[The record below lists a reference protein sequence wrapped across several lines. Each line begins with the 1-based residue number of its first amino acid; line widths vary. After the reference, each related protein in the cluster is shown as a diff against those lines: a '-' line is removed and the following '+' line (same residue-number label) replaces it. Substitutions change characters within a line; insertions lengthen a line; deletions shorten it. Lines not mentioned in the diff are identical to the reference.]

1 MSIAPLP
8 TRVSIVA
15 RAAGRART
23 HKKMGRFVSR
33 PSLGETERSFRRS
46 DRCRTHL
53 PDCGTNSKAASAGC
67 PAALP
72 SSRRAVWVLAGMH
85 TASLGA
91 EPAVRLRPLHCQ
103 YNLEVYARALPLSR
117 LFVAQTEPLARS
129 SQLLAGYAI
138 DPSLLADYRYRRCKT
153 VRSDRH
159 VLTWLP
165 RHLRDGRFRLAGRA
179 CRT

>member
-1 MSIAPLP
+1 
-8 TRVSIVA
+8 
-15 RAAGRART
+15 
-23 HKKMGRFVSR
+23 MGRFVSR
-33 PSLGETERSFRRS
+33 PSLGESRKGAS
-46 DRCRTHL
+46 DEATDAE
-53 PDCGTNSKAASAGC
+53 PIWPNCGTNSKAASAGC

-91 EPAVRLRPLHCQ
+91 EPAVRLRPLRCQ

-159 VLTWLP
+159 ALTWLP

-179 CRT
+179 CR